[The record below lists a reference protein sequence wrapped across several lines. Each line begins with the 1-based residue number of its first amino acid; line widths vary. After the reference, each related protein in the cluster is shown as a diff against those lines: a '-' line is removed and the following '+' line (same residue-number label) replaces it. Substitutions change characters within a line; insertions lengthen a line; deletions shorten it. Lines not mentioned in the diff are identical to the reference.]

1 MNCNRITA
9 GPWCTIAA
17 GLLLFTTL
25 LLLAANPASAGAKQ
39 GLDYFTNTPLVNQD
53 GETLRFYDDVIKG
66 KVVSINFM
74 FTSCGDSCP
83 LETAKLRKVQQMLG
97 EHAGKDVYMYSIT
110 VDPDRDTPAAL
121 KAYMQ
126 KFNVGPGWQF
136 LTGKKEDI
144 DLIRDKLG
152 MYSDEEE
159 ELSDHAI
166 NFVLGNERTGQWLRR
181 TPFDLPDTLVSVL
194 LGRLQQHRLTSAATV
209 RPSYAQSHA
218 LPAARP
224 GEDLFNT
231 RCTACHTIGQGDKL
245 GPDLLGVVSKRDPQW
260 LIRWLMEPDVMLKEQ
275 DPLAMALYTQ
285 YNKVPMPNV
294 KLAQQQA
301 LDLIQ
306 FMELESRRVNAI
318 TRVTPPQAESL
329 ESIATIQPA
338 ARTGG
343 TTSPGNDTSQDQ
355 ARIDAAPIKQVQ

>member
-1 MNCNRITA
+1 MNCTRITA
-9 GPWCTIAA
+9 GPWSAIAA

-25 LLLAANPASAGAKQ
+25 SLLGANSASAGAKR
-39 GLDYFTNTPLVNQD
+39 GVDYFTNTPLVNQD

-83 LETAKLRKVQQMLG
+83 LETAKLRKVQQQLG

-126 KFNVGPGWQF
+126 KFNIGPGWQF

-144 DLIRDKLG
+144 DLIRKKLG
-152 MYSDEEE
+152 MYTENEQ
-159 ELSDHAI
+159 ELSDHQI
-166 NFVLGNERTGQWLRR
+166 NFVLGNEATGQWLKR
-181 TPFDLPDTLVSVL
+181 TPFDLPETLVSVL
-194 LGRLQQHRLTSAATV
+194 LGRLQQHKLALSATTA
-209 RPSYAQSHA
+209 RPSYAQSRA
-218 LPAARP
+218 LPPARP

-245 GPDLLGVVSKRDPQW
+245 GPDLLGVVSKRDRQW
-260 LIRWLMEPDVMLKEQ
+260 LIRWLLEPDIMLKEK

-285 YNKVPMPNV
+285 YGNVPMPNV
-294 KLAQQQA
+294 KLAPQQA

-306 FMELESRRVNAI
+306 FMEVETRRVNAI
-318 TRVTPPQAESL
+318 AESVPPQTDSL
-329 ESIATIQPA
+329 ESIV
-338 ARTGG
+338 
-343 TTSPGNDTSQDQ
+343 TTQ
-355 ARIDAAPIKQVQ
+355 KEVQ

>member
-1 MNCNRITA
+1 MNRTRITA
-9 GPWCTIAA
+9 GPWSAIAA

-25 LLLAANPASAGAKQ
+25 SLLYVNPACAAQ
-39 GLDYFTNTPLVNQD
+39 QFPNVPLTNQD
-53 GETLRFYDDVIKG
+53 GETLHFYDDVIKG

-126 KFNVGPGWQF
+126 KFNIGPGWQF

-144 DLIRDKLG
+144 DLIRKKLG
-152 MYSDEEE
+152 MYTEDEQQ
-159 ELSDHAI
+159 LSDHQI
-166 NFVLGNERTGQWLRR
+166 NFVLGNERTGQWLKR
-181 TPFDLPDTLVSVL
+181 TPFDLPETLVSVL
-194 LGRLQQHRLTSAATV
+194 LGRLQQHRLVSSAVA

-218 LPAARP
+218 LPPARP

-231 RCTACHTIGQGDKL
+231 RCTACHTIGHGDKL
-245 GPDLLGVVSKRDPQW
+245 GPDLLGVVSKRDRTW
-260 LIRWLMEPDVMLKEQ
+260 LIRWLQEPDVMLKEK

-285 YNKVPMPNV
+285 YGNVPMPNV
-294 KLAQQQA
+294 KLAQQQV

-306 FMELESRRVNAI
+306 FMEVETRRVNAI
-318 TRVTPPQAESL
+318 AESTPPQTDSL
-329 ESIATIQPA
+329 ESIVMTLPAT
-338 ARTGG
+338 RTGG
-343 TTSPGNDTSQDQ
+343 TPPPANDTPQDQ
-355 ARIDAAPIKQVQ
+355 ARVDAAPIEVP

>member
-1 MNCNRITA
+1 MSSTRISA
-9 GPWCTIAA
+9 GPWRTIAA

-25 LLLAANPASAGAKQ
+25 LLLAANPASAGAKR
-39 GLDYFTNTPLVNQD
+39 GVDYFTNTPLVNQD

-74 FTSCGDSCP
+74 FTSCGDACP

-121 KAYMQ
+121 KAYMK
-126 KFNVGPGWQF
+126 KFNIGTGWQF

-166 NFVLGNERTGQWLRR
+166 NFVLGNERIGLWLRR
-181 TPFDLPDTLVSVL
+181 TPFDLPETLVSVL
-194 LGRLQQHRLTSAATV
+194 LGRLQQHKLALSGTTA
-209 RPSYAQSHA
+209 RPSYAQSRA
-218 LPAARP
+218 LPPARP
-224 GEDLFNT
+224 GEDLYNT

-245 GPDLLGVVSKRDPQW
+245 GPDLLGVVSKRDRQW
-260 LIRWLMEPDVMLKEQ
+260 LIRWLMEPDVMLKEK

-285 YNKVPMPNV
+285 YGNVPMPNV
-294 KLAQQQA
+294 KLAPQQA

-306 FMELESRRVNAI
+306 FMEVETRRVNAI
-318 TRVTPPQAESL
+318 AESVPPQTDSL
-329 ESIATIQPA
+329 ESIV
-338 ARTGG
+338 
-343 TTSPGNDTSQDQ
+343 TTQ
-355 ARIDAAPIKQVQ
+355 KEVQ